1 MDWPSA
7 MDVSRLARA
16 LVSSSVKAVIR
27 YHIAAPGARRPRPLP
42 VQILLQLSTYH
53 IEVLPLESGKSDR
66 AAPKRCTHRHPSTA
80 HITQPCAAVS
90 PGGVPRKP
98 ILTAEWGMR
107 CCKNKQCTRRELRS
121 LLRHVHRISP
131 AVVGK
136 SWCQCNKRLSS
147 NVGMCEVVCHQR
159 AFEIQMTHGGWETM
173 ER

>member
-1 MDWPSA
+1 
-7 MDVSRLARA
+7 
-16 LVSSSVKAVIR
+16 
-27 YHIAAPGARRPRPLP
+27 

-53 IEVLPLESGKSDR
+53 IEVLPLESGKSGEGRTEYHCCMSRVLSLNISLDR

-98 ILTAEWGMR
+98 ILSAEWGMR

>member
-1 MDWPSA
+1 MAQKLEHLGLIVFIDGAIHLLSLYLT
-7 MDVSRLARA
+7 SLLCSSGLAIRDGF
-16 LVSSSVKAVIR
+16 IR

-53 IEVLPLESGKSDR
+53 IEVLPLESGKS
-66 AAPKRCTHRHPSTA
+66 
-80 HITQPCAAVS
+80 VS

-98 ILTAEWGMR
+98 ILSAEWGMR

-136 SWCQCNKRLSS
+136 SWDVRGCLPSASLRNPNDPRRLG
-147 NVGMCEVVCHQR
+147 NDGEMR
-159 AFEIQMTHGGWETM
+159 I
-173 ER
+173 